1 MERRGGAARQG
12 ARHLAPRPRRV
23 RPAGA
28 EGQGRPG
35 AGQRRRRDLLP
46 QRRWWPGLAGG
57 RGPGLGGRAAVA
69 RRRRQGVRRRQAVR
83 GLRDHGAAGVEAAR
97 VRRRRVRVT
106 QDDHGLRV
114 LSWAGIDLSLY
125 TTIMY

>member
-1 MERRGGAARQG
+1 M
-12 ARHLAPRPRRV
+12 
-23 RPAGA
+23 
-28 EGQGRPG
+28 
-35 AGQRRRRDLLP
+35 
-46 QRRWWPGLAGG
+46 
-57 RGPGLGGRAAVA
+57 GGRAAVV

-114 LSWAGIDLSLY
+114 LRWAGIDLSLSMLVLQSC
-125 TTIMY
+125 TN